1 MPILNELVVSIV
13 GGVATALIL
22 GILVG
27 PQSGAREERSGRRSG
42 GVLGDLMHLLLSV
55 GGGIAIA
62 LLLGR
67 YLIQAGIMP
76 KGLGG
81 RLALLV
87 GGTALVWFLML
98 PLRRR

>member
-1 MPILNELVVSIV
+1 MPIVTELVVSIV

-22 GILVG
+22 GALIG
-27 PQSGAREERSGRRSG
+27 PAAEPAPPRQGRLGRFF
-42 GVLGDLMHLLLSV
+42 GDLLHLLLAV
-55 GGGIAIA
+55 GGGIVIA

-67 YLIQAGIMP
+67 YLIQTGVMV

-81 RLALLV
+81 RLVLLA
-87 GGTALVWFLML
+87 GGTALVWFLIL